1 MISIIIITKQ
11 EEKYISKLL
20 KSIKNQTYKDYEII
34 VSDAKSTDK
43 TRKIAKSYGCRV
55 IEGGMPSIG
64 RNNGAKVAKGEILLF
79 LDSDVTLHKNFLK
92 LNIEEFNQRNL
103 STACPLVVP
112 LSKKISDKII
122 YFLYNSWS
130 RLMQFSV
137 PCVSGF
143 CIFCKKSVFDKA
155 GGFDEKILILE
166 DLDFV
171 KSTLKYGKFRILK
184 SSPIQ
189 VSVRKFEKE
198 GRIKMTL
205 KYVYMGIYFILFG
218 KKENSIVEYTLQ
230 GNVKVEKGKK
240 IQTS

>member
-11 EEKYISKLL
+11 EEKYLSKLL
-20 KSIKNQTYKDYEII
+20 KSIKNQTYKGYEII

-43 TRKIAKSYGCRV
+43 TRKIAKSYGCRIV
-55 IEGGMPSIG
+55 EGGMPSVG
-64 RNNGAKVAKGEILLF
+64 RNNGAKIAKGEILLF
-79 LDSDVTLHKNFLK
+79 LDSDVILHKNFLK
-92 LNIEEFNQRNL
+92 LNIEEFNKRNL
-103 STACPLVVP
+103 GTACPWVVP
-112 LSKKISDKII
+112 LSKKISDRII
-122 YFLYNSWS
+122 YFLYNFWS

-143 CIFCKKSVFDKA
+143 CIFCKKRIFDKS
-155 GGFDEKILILE
+155 GGFDEKISILE

-171 KSTLKYGKFRILK
+171 KSTLKHGKFRILK

-198 GRIKMTL
+198 GRIRMTL

-218 KKENSIVEYTLQ
+218 KKETSIVEYTFQ
-230 GNVKVEKGKK
+230 GDVKVEKGKK
-240 IQTS
+240 I